1 MLLSL
6 DSANNLTW
14 TFYFWQVPKSR
25 ANCVQARNFWGII
38 LSKAK
43 VYAGS
48 NEFKALPAAFKMYS
62 GFQLMKTRSSSTK
75 FWTLPLQ
82 LVLIVP
88 FVVQV
93 FSAVGLVGY
102 LSFKN
107 GEKAVQ
113 DLSKQLMERTSSEID
128 HHLDAYLSIP
138 HQVIQINADAIR
150 MGLLNVRDRKTVGKY
165 FWHQMQAYDLTYISL
180 NLATGEGAGAARYDG
195 KTVTIDD
202 NTTKTPS
209 LPKNSTTY
217 LADNDGNRTQL
228 LSTATWDTLNEP
240 IYIEP
245 VKAGKPIWTRIYTY
259 YDPAYPPYIAASAG
273 SPVYDASK
281 KLIGVVGV
289 DIHLLKLS
297 EFLRT
302 LNISR
307 SGQVFIIE
315 RDGMLVANSCQE
327 QPFTVTKNEI
337 KRLKATD
344 SPNQVVQGI
353 AKQLQQ
359 SIPNLQTI
367 TNTQELQANF
377 QGEHYNVHIAP
388 WRDQYGLD
396 WLVVTSI
403 PQSAFMSQ
411 INANTLTTILLCFG
425 ALVVATTSGIFTGR
439 WIAHPIL
446 RLNQAS
452 QAMAAGDLDQTITE
466 GNIQELNALAHS
478 FNHMAGQLRES
489 FIALENSNAEL
500 EARVEERTF
509 ELKTALSELQRT
521 QAQVI
526 QSEKMSS
533 LGQLVAGI
541 AHEIN
546 NPVNFIH
553 GNITHLDEYTQNLL
567 EMIYLYQERHS
578 SHDPEIEALAEEID
592 LEFLIEDLQKM
603 LSSMKMGTER
613 IRNIVLSLRNFSRMD
628 EAEFKAVDIH
638 EGIESTLLILQ
649 HRLKDKPDSPTIE
662 VIRDYGNLPQVECY
676 PGQLNQVLMNI
687 LVNAMDAF
695 DEVDIKR
702 TYQQIQENPSQI
714 TIRTSVVDSQL
725 VEIVIADNAQGM
737 PESVQKRIF
746 DPFFTT
752 KPVGKGTG
760 MGMAI
765 SYQIITEKHS
775 GKLQCFSSLGEGTK
789 FIIQVPIRQ
798 QAPQLV

>member
-1 MLLSL
+1 
-6 DSANNLTW
+6 
-14 TFYFWQVPKSR
+14 
-25 ANCVQARNFWGII
+25 
-38 LSKAK
+38 
-43 VYAGS
+43 
-48 NEFKALPAAFKMYS
+48 
-62 GFQLMKTRSSSTK
+62 
-75 FWTLPLQ
+75 
-82 LVLIVP
+82 
-88 FVVQV
+88 
-93 FSAVGLVGY
+93 
-102 LSFKN
+102 
-107 GEKAVQ
+107 
-113 DLSKQLMERTSSEID
+113 
-128 HHLDAYLSIP
+128 
-138 HQVIQINADAIR
+138 
-150 MGLLNVRDRKTVGKY
+150 
-165 FWHQMQAYDLTYISL
+165 
-180 NLATGEGAGAARYDG
+180 
-195 KTVTIDD
+195 
-202 NTTKTPS
+202 
-209 LPKNSTTY
+209 
-217 LADNDGNRTQL
+217 
-228 LSTATWDTLNEP
+228 
-240 IYIEP
+240 
-245 VKAGKPIWTRIYTY
+245 
-259 YDPAYPPYIAASAG
+259 
-273 SPVYDASK
+273 
-281 KLIGVVGV
+281 
-289 DIHLLKLS
+289 
-297 EFLRT
+297 
-302 LNISR
+302 
-307 SGQVFIIE
+307 
-315 RDGMLVANSCQE
+315 
-327 QPFTVTKNEI
+327 
-337 KRLKATD
+337 
-344 SPNQVVQGI
+344 
-353 AKQLQQ
+353 
-359 SIPNLQTI
+359 
-367 TNTQELQANF
+367 
-377 QGEHYNVHIAP
+377 
-388 WRDQYGLD
+388 
-396 WLVVTSI
+396 
-403 PQSAFMSQ
+403 
-411 INANTLTTILLCFG
+411 
-425 ALVVATTSGIFTGR
+425 
-439 WIAHPIL
+439 
-446 RLNQAS
+446 
-452 QAMAAGDLDQTITE
+452 
-466 GNIQELNALAHS
+466 
-478 FNHMAGQLRES
+478 MAGQLRES

>member
-1 MLLSL
+1 
-6 DSANNLTW
+6 
-14 TFYFWQVPKSR
+14 
-25 ANCVQARNFWGII
+25 
-38 LSKAK
+38 
-43 VYAGS
+43 
-48 NEFKALPAAFKMYS
+48 
-62 GFQLMKTRSSSTK
+62 MKTRSSSTK